1 MQTYDFKDKEMN
13 INKLNRYMLS
23 KTLSMFE
30 YEGLPET
37 IPVRELERLLQIG
50 GYAYVTKAPDGN
62 LYAFQGGLGGVPDV
76 YNNPTEI
83 IIANPALSFY
93 ATLNLKDDGVLIRSD
108 DLEMGLMPMYE
119 KYHSMLVEN
128 DINIVLDGY
137 STRMNTVISASDDK
151 TKESAESY
159 ISKVIDGEISI
170 IGENAL
176 FDGVRVQTGSGGAGT
191 ASSRL
196 IELTQYLKGSLYNEV
211 GLSSNFVMKKERL
224 ITAEVEQQEDGTFPF
239 VYNMMKCRLKGIEAI
254 NKMFGTNIDVDF
266 GSVWNIKNRKFVDD
280 VIDRDD
286 DDRNYDDYEDYQEDE
301 NFIDTDNDGE
311 IEDAEIIEQVVED
324 EVSEEIVEDE
334 SSDEIVEDESSED
347 ESSEEIVED
356 EASEE
361 IVEDEVSEEID
372 EESPIPEVLNNDI
385 DGVNDEPIVEDTI
398 ADIDTEM
405 TYDIIED
412 EPIIEDVIDEPVIED
427 EVSEEIVEDVIDEP
441 IIEEITIED
450 IQEIVEDAVEEMTDE
465 IIEEIQEIE
474 SVVDDLKTT
483 EDEDMNLLFKED
495 GTIEE
500 LTVESFSD
508 LITSEPSDDED
519 NYIEVTTEYVDFTD
533 DFDYSELEAE
543 MLIVNDEPIGEEID
557 EVIEDAIDFTDDFDY
572 SALEAEK
579 LIVTDEVIEDA
590 IVINEVLET
599 DDSVDINSIND
610 DDNEDEE
617 SNET

>member
-1 MQTYDFKDKEMN
+1 MHIYDFKNKKTN
-13 INKLNRYMLS
+13 INQLNNYMLA

-30 YEGLPET
+30 YENLPDS
-37 IPVRELERLLQIG
+37 IPVRELERLLQTG
-50 GYAYVTKAPDGN
+50 GYAFITKAPNGK
-62 LYAFQGGLGGVPDV
+62 LYAFHGGLGGIPCP
-76 YNNPTEI
+76 YGNPTEI
-83 IIANPALSFY
+83 IIANPALNFY
-93 ATLNLKDDGVLIRSD
+93 KTLKLKTDGVLIRSD
-108 DLEMGLMPMYE
+108 DLAMGLMPMYE
-119 KYHSMLVEN
+119 KYHGMLVEN

-159 ISKVIDGEISI
+159 MSKVIDGEISI

-239 VYNMMKCRLKGIEAI
+239 VYNMMKCRLKGMERV
-254 NKMFGTNIDVDF
+254 NEMFGTNIEVDF

-280 VIDRDD
+280 VIDNDTDNRD
-286 DDRNYDDYEDYQEDE
+286 YDDYEDYQEDE
-301 NFIDTDNDGE
+301 NFVDTDGDGE
-311 IEDAEIIEQVVED
+311 IEDTEIIEQVVED
-324 EVSEEIVEDE
+324 E
-334 SSDEIVEDESSED
+334 
-347 ESSEEIVED
+347 SSEEIVE
-356 EASEE
+356 EL
-361 IVEDEVSEEID
+361 
-372 EESPIPEVLNNDI
+372 PIPEVLNNDI
-385 DGVNDEPIVEDTI
+385 DGVNDEPI
-398 ADIDTEM
+398 
-405 TYDIIED
+405 IEV
-412 EPIIEDVIDEPVIED
+412 EPIV
-427 EVSEEIVEDVIDEP
+427 
-441 IIEEITIED
+441 EEITIED

-465 IIEEIQEIE
+465 IIEEIE

-500 LTVESFSD
+500 LTVESFGN
-508 LITSEPSDDED
+508 LINELTSEESDNED
-519 NYIEVTTEYVDFTD
+519 DYITVTEEYVDFTD

-543 MLIVNDEPIGEEID
+543 MLIVNDEPISEEIN

-610 DDNEDEE
+610 DEIDKEE
-617 SNET
+617 SDET

>member
-1 MQTYDFKDKEMN
+1 MQTYDFKNKKTN
-13 INKLNRYMLS
+13 INQLNNYMLA

-30 YEGLPET
+30 YEGLPDS

-50 GYAYVTKAPDGN
+50 GYAFITKAPSGK
-62 LYAFQGGLGGVPDV
+62 LYAFHGGLGGVPCP
-76 YNNPTEI
+76 YGNPTEI
-83 IIANPALSFY
+83 IIANPALNFY
-93 ATLNLKDDGVLIRSD
+93 KTLKLKTDGVLIRSD
-108 DLEMGLMPMYE
+108 DLAMGLMPMYE
-119 KYHSMLVEN
+119 KYHGMLVEN

-151 TKESAESY
+151 TKESAEAY
-159 ISKVIDGEISI
+159 MSKVVDGEISI

-239 VYNMMKCRLKGIEAI
+239 VYNMMKCRLKGMERV
-254 NKMFGTNIDVDF
+254 NKMFGTNINVDF

-286 DDRNYDDYEDYQEDE
+286 DNRDYDDYEDYQEDE

-311 IEDAEIIEQVVED
+311 VEDTEIIEQVVED
-324 EVSEEIVEDE
+324 EVSEDE
-334 SSDEIVEDESSED
+334 VSE
-347 ESSEEIVED
+347 V
-356 EASEE
+356 
-361 IVEDEVSEEID
+361 VEDEVSEIIEQVVED
-372 EESPIPEVLNNDI
+372 EVSEVLNNDE
-385 DGVNDEPIVEDTI
+385 DGVNDEPIIEDTI
-398 ADIDTEM
+398 DDIDTEM

-412 EPIIEDVIDEPVIED
+412 EPVIESVIEDEVSEEIVEDVIVD

-441 IIEEITIED
+441 IVEDEVSEEITIED